1 MNAKQINWFRNRKC
15 QKRAETAI
23 GWDGKRHRNQSL
35 SQNRDGVW
43 VTAGASIQ
51 FNQTSSI
58 YEYKIFTR
66 NTRIIQSPTTT
77 TQLLSFSLTHSCS
90 CSCSTKKEIKSG
102 RHVATLL
109 LIWQTDGDA
118 DVDSDAGVWLKW
130 TTFVCDCVR
139 CSGVHRA
146 TERERKWAREGAL
159 KCNNLS
165 APTSSAFKRDF

>member
-1 MNAKQINWFRNRKC
+1 MPKTSRDSNRIGW
-15 QKRAETAI
+15 ETA
-23 GWDGKRHRNQSL
+23 SE
-35 SQNRDGVW
+35 SEPEPESGVW

-77 TQLLSFSLTHSCS
+77 TQLLSLSLTHSCS
-90 CSCSTKKEIKSG
+90 CSCSTKKEIKCG

-130 TTFVCDCVR
+130 TTFVCVR

-165 APTSSAFKRDF
+165 APTSSGFKRDF